1 MHNPKSS
8 VITVKLVIAIS
19 GQVGAGKTTQAKKLA
34 ETFNLKYVSNG
45 MLFRELARER
55 GVSLQ
60 ELHKIAERDPEID
73 RIVDS
78 RAREVAMKGNVV
90 VEGHLACWL
99 LRDIADICIFFKAPL
114 EERARRV
121 MIRDNVSYDEALRDL
136 QLRER
141 SNWSR
146 AMKYYGVNIHNWTVA
161 DLIID
166 TSKLS
171 IEGINTVLVTFVQ
184 LYIREKLKEIRKC
197 RK

>member
-1 MHNPKSS
+1 MI
-8 VITVKLVIAIS
+8 VVRLVIAIS

-34 ETFNLKYVSNG
+34 VTFNLKYVSNG
-45 MLFRELARER
+45 MFFRELAKER
-55 GVSLQ
+55 GISLQ
-60 ELHKIAERDPEID
+60 ELHKIAEKDPEID
-73 RIVDS
+73 RVVDS
-78 RAREVAMKGNVV
+78 RAREAALQGNVV

-114 EERARRV
+114 EERVRRI
-121 MIRDNVSYDEALRDL
+121 MTRDNVSYDEALQDL

-146 AMKYYGVNIHNWTVA
+146 AMKYYGVDIHDWSVA

-171 IEGINTVLVTFVQ
+171 IESINTILVTFVQ
-184 LYIREKLKEIRKC
+184 LYIREKLKEIKKRKE
-197 RK
+197 RR